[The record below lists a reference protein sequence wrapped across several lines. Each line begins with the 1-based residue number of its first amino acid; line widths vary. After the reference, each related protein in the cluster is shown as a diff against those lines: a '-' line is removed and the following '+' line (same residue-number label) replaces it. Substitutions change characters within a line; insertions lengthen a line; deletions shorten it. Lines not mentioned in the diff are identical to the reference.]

1 MSARSMVAV
10 IGLVVVAGLTGAACG
25 GGGAMKGTA
34 AVPRAAPAEPGGGL
48 DLGPIAGPTLA
59 PQPADIAGGGTFQLP
74 TLGPRIIKTASVTLD
89 VKDGTFEQRA
99 QDVTLVASR
108 HGGFVSSSRTSG
120 SKFLSGT
127 FVLRIPATQF
137 EVALGELKALG
148 KVKGEQISGE
158 DVTAQFVDLQA
169 RLRNWEA
176 QESVL
181 LKLMAKSTSIEES
194 LKVQR
199 ALQDVQLA
207 IEEIRGQLRVL
218 TDQTDMS
225 TITLSLAEKSP
236 VKASKQANP
245 FIRSWRASVHG
256 TLAMF
261 TAIVVGLG
269 YLAPAFVVA
278 LAAGLALLVI
288 RRVRPKGVAAPAK
301 PGA

>member
-1 MSARSMVAV
+1 MFRRKVLGALA
-10 IGLVVVAGLTGAACG
+10 LLAVAGILGAACG
-25 GGGAMKGTA
+25 GGAATKSVPAAAPFAPEHGTVGVGGQPA
-34 AVPRAAPAEPGGGL
+34 PAVPTPAPFGGE
-48 DLGPIAGPTLA
+48 
-59 PQPADIAGGGTFQLP
+59 FQL
-74 TLGPRIIKTASVTLD
+74 TVLGPRIIKTAVLSIEI
-89 VKDGTFEQRA
+89 KDGTFLQRA
-99 QDVTLVASR
+99 QDITLIAGR

-120 SKFLSGT
+120 EKLMSAT
-127 FVLRIPATQF
+127 IVLRIPASQF

-176 QESVL
+176 QEDVL
-181 LKLMAKSTSIEES
+181 LRLMAKSTSIEES

-207 IEEIRGQLRVL
+207 IEENRGQLRVL

-225 TITLSLAEKSP
+225 TITLSLAEKTP
-236 VKASKQANP
+236 VKASKEPNP

-256 TLAMF
+256 TLAVF

-269 YLAPAFVVA
+269 YLAPVFVIA

-288 RRVRPKGVAAPAK
+288 RRVRPKAVAAPAK
-301 PGA
+301 PGS

>member
-225 TITLSLAEKSP
+225 TITLSMSEAVP
-236 VKASKQANP
+236 VPGHTRANA
-245 FIRSWRASVHG
+245 FVRAWRAAVHG
-256 TLAMF
+256 TVAVV
-261 TAIVVGLG
+261 TAVVVGFG
-269 YLAPAFVVA
+269 YLVPVLVIAI
-278 LAAGLALLVI
+278 LAALGLWVF
-288 RRVRPKGVAAPAK
+288 RRAK
-301 PGA
+301 SRPGALPAP